1 MKRRWFKA
9 RERIAWGSP
18 VFVIGGDCKAADAA
32 HANGT
37 LLKLGRLTRRRK
49 CNVGEVVEVEM
60 IVGLAGRS
68 LQDIAN
74 GPCRDPLNLYLPE
87 GKISEPELRKRQRQ
101 QMRDAGII

>member
-1 MKRRWFKA
+1 MSKRRWFTA

-18 VFVIGGDCKAADAA
+18 VFVIGSDCKAAEAA

-37 LLKLGRLTRRRK
+37 LLKLDRFTRRRK
-49 CNVGEVVEVEM
+49 CNVGETVEVEM

-68 LQDIAN
+68 LQDLAN

-87 GKISEPELRKRQRQ
+87 GKISEAEWQRRN
-101 QMRDAGII
+101 RDAAREAGC

>member
-1 MKRRWFKA
+1 MKRHHFTA

-37 LLKLGRLTRRRK
+37 LHKLDQHTRRRK
-49 CNVGEVVEVEM
+49 CNVGEMVEVEM
-60 IVGLAGRS
+60 IEGLAGRS

-74 GPCRDPLNLYLPE
+74 GPCRDPLRIYLPE
-87 GKISEPELRKRQRQ
+87 GKISEAELRERQRQ
-101 QMRDAGII
+101 QMREAGIT